1 MTVVDVVVVDDEQ
14 SILRLVQFLLA
25 SQDCRT
31 YGFEDAEA
39 ALAHIKLSPPSLV
52 LSDVRL
58 PGMSGADLAR
68 RLKDTPEMRSMP
80 VLLMSAFAEPD
91 GEIADGFIEK
101 PFDIDHLLAVLEPFL
116 EKARKAVCAE
126 GGAGKD

>member
-1 MTVVDVVVVDDEQ
+1 MSAVDVVVVDDEQ

-31 YGFEDAEA
+31 FGFGDAEA
-39 ALAHIKLSPPSLV
+39 ALAHIKLARPALV

-68 RLKDTPEMRSMP
+68 RLKEAPELQGLP

-91 GEIADGFIEK
+91 LELADAFISK
-101 PFDIDHLLAVLEPFL
+101 PFDIDQLLAVLEPFL
-116 EKARKAVCAE
+116 EEARKAACTGDGNA
-126 GGAGKD
+126 

>member
-1 MTVVDVVVVDDEQ
+1 M
-14 SILRLVQFLLA
+14 QFLLA

-39 ALAHIKLSPPSLV
+39 ALAHIRLSPPALV

-68 RLKDTPEMRSMP
+68 RLKSTPESQSVP
-80 VLLMSAFAEPD
+80 ILLMSAFAEPED
-91 GEIADGFIEK
+91 DVADAFIPK
-101 PFDIDHLLAVLEPFL
+101 PFDIDNLLAMLEPFL
-116 EKARKAVCAE
+116 ERARKAALE
-126 GGAGKD
+126 DSNGSP

>member
-1 MTVVDVVVVDDEQ
+1 VDVVVVDDEQ

-39 ALAHIKLSPPSLV
+39 ALAHIKLSRPALV

-68 RLKDTPEMRSMP
+68 RLKATPESQSVP
-80 VLLMSAFAEPD
+80 ILLMSAFAEPEGD
-91 GEIADGFIEK
+91 VADAFIPK
-101 PFDIDHLLAVLEPFL
+101 PFDIDNLLAVLEPFL
-116 EKARKAVCAE
+116 ERARKAALADSN
-126 GGAGKD
+126 GSP